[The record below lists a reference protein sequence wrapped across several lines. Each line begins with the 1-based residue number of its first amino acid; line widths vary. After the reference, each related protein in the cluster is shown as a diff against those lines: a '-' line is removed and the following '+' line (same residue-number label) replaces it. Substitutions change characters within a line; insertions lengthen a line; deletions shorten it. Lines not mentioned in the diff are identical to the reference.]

1 MTNTSNRDKKSKEG
15 LLVNSL
21 EKIKM
26 CKSELRKN
34 IVSLLIENDK
44 LKIQYDTDI
53 RQHRLTI
60 RNLEKNIE
68 KIEKDLEEKNKEV
81 TMLRD
86 EIDSYEIYEP
96 ESSDS
101 SDSSDSSNI
110 FISQVNKKIFT
121 EYMLVFIGCI
131 LIYSVILNGLVAR
144 IIE

>member
-1 MTNTSNRDKKSKEG
+1 MTNTSNRDKKSKES

-101 SDSSDSSNI
+101 SDSSNI

>member
-1 MTNTSNRDKKSKEG
+1 MTNTSNRDKKSKES

-101 SDSSDSSNI
+101 SNI
-110 FISQVNKKIFT
+110 FISQVNKKMLR

>member
-1 MTNTSNRDKKSKEG
+1 MPNASKKSKES

-34 IVSLLIENDK
+34 IVSLLIENE
-44 LKIQYDTDI
+44 KIKTQYDIDI

-68 KIEKDLEEKNKEV
+68 RAEKELEEKNKEV

-86 EIDSYEIYEP
+86 EIDSYEIYDPECH
-96 ESSDS
+96 ESS
-101 SDSSDSSNI
+101 NEKN
-110 FISQVNKKIFT
+110 QKTLRK
-121 EYMLVFIGCI
+121 YMLLFICGI
-131 LIYSVILNGLVAR
+131 FVYNAVLSSLIGW
-144 IIE
+144 IIY

>member
-1 MTNTSNRDKKSKEG
+1 MTNTSNRDKKSKES

-101 SDSSDSSNI
+101 SNI

>member
-1 MTNTSNRDKKSKEG
+1 MTNTSNRDKKSKET

-101 SDSSDSSNI
+101 SNI

>member
-1 MTNTSNRDKKSKEG
+1 MTNTSNRDKKSKES

-44 LKIQYDTDI
+44 LKTQYDTDI
-53 RQHRLTI
+53 REHRLRI

-96 ESSDS
+96 E
-101 SDSSDSSNI
+101 SSDSSNI

>member
-1 MTNTSNRDKKSKEG
+1 MTNVSKKSKEI

-34 IVSLLIENDK
+34 IVSLLIENE
-44 LKIQYDTDI
+44 KIKTQYDTDI

-68 KIEKDLEEKNKEV
+68 RAEKELEEKNKEV

-86 EIDSYEIYEP
+86 EIDSYEIYDPECV
-96 ESSDS
+96 ESS
-101 SDSSDSSNI
+101 NEKN
-110 FISQVNKKIFT
+110 QKTLKK
-121 EYMLVFIGCI
+121 YMLLFICSIFVYNAVLTSLVGWI
-131 LIYSVILNGLVAR
+131 IY
-144 IIE
+144 

>member
-1 MTNTSNRDKKSKEG
+1 MTNTSNRDKKSKES

-60 RNLEKNIE
+60 LNLEKNIE

-101 SDSSDSSNI
+101 SNI
-110 FISQVNKKIFT
+110 FISQVNKKMLR

>member
-1 MTNTSNRDKKSKEG
+1 MTNTSNRDKKSKES

-44 LKIQYDTDI
+44 LKTQYDTDI
-53 RQHRLTI
+53 REHRLRI

-101 SDSSDSSNI
+101 SNI

-144 IIE
+144 II

>member
-1 MTNTSNRDKKSKEG
+1 
-15 LLVNSL
+15 
-21 EKIKM
+21 M

-101 SDSSDSSNI
+101 SNI

>member
-1 MTNTSNRDKKSKEG
+1 MTNASNRDKKSKES

-34 IVSLLIENDK
+34 IVSLLIENE
-44 LKIQYDTDI
+44 KIKTQYDTDI

-101 SDSSDSSNI
+101 SNI

>member
-1 MTNTSNRDKKSKEG
+1 MTNTSNRDKKSKES

-68 KIEKDLEEKNKEV
+68 KISL
-81 TMLRD
+81 
-86 EIDSYEIYEP
+86 Y
-96 ESSDS
+96 
-101 SDSSDSSNI
+101 
-110 FISQVNKKIFT
+110 
-121 EYMLVFIGCI
+121 
-131 LIYSVILNGLVAR
+131 
-144 IIE
+144 